1 MVTYWAHNPKFRVRV
16 SGPQLMGVTWVV
28 PHGPLLHQESEG
40 LEVAVTT
47 LTRKIITTMVTVRT
61 PQW

>member
-1 MVTYWAHNPKFRVRV
+1 
-16 SGPQLMGVTWVV
+16 MGVTWVV

-47 LTRKIITTMVTVRT
+47 LTRKIITTMLTVRT
-61 PQW
+61 AQWYIELT